1 MERLKMIKDN
11 LISLISSEAMD
22 LHSANCEELGAAI
35 DMVKDISEAIYY
47 CSIVKAMDK
56 LEDSSSYYKRSR
68 YSYPPVMYNEDSMRA
83 NKRMYYHDDEYPKY
97 YHEDMYPTYDWEMG
111 DPREGRSAR
120 TRRTYMEAKELHKG
134 KDKQMKELEKY
145 LNELSADITEMIS
158 DASQEERDILS
169 QKMTTLIDKIK

>member
-11 LISLISSEAMD
+11 LISMISAQTTD
-22 LHSANCEELGAAI
+22 LHNANCEELGAAI

-47 CSIVKAMDK
+47 CSIVKAMDES
-56 LEDSSSYYKRSR
+56 EDFSHYKKSK
-68 YSYPPVMYNEDSMRA
+68 YNYPLTMYDRDSMRM
-83 NKRMYYHDDEYPKY
+83 NRKMYYHDDEYPKY
-97 YHEDMYPTYDWEMG
+97 YYDDMYPTYDWDMG
-111 DPREGRSAR
+111 DPREGRSPK
-120 TRRTYMEAKELHKG
+120 TRRTYMEEKELHKG

>member
-1 MERLKMIKDN
+1 
-11 LISLISSEAMD
+11 
-22 LHSANCEELGAAI
+22 
-35 DMVKDISEAIYY
+35 
-47 CSIVKAMDK
+47 
-56 LEDSSSYYKRSR
+56 
-68 YSYPPVMYNEDSMRA
+68 
-83 NKRMYYHDDEYPKY
+83 
-97 YHEDMYPTYDWEMG
+97 MG
-111 DPREGRSAR
+111 DLREGRSAR

>member
-11 LISLISSEAMD
+11 LISLISSEAAD
-22 LHSANCEELGAAI
+22 LHNANCEELGAAV

-47 CSIVKAMDK
+47 CSIVKAMDES
-56 LEDSSSYYKRSR
+56 EDSSHYKRSK
-68 YSYPPVMYNEDSMRA
+68 YSYPPVMYDGDNMRM

-97 YHEDMYPTYDWEMG
+97 YHEDVYPTYNWEMG

-134 KDKQMKELEKY
+134 KDKQMRELEKY